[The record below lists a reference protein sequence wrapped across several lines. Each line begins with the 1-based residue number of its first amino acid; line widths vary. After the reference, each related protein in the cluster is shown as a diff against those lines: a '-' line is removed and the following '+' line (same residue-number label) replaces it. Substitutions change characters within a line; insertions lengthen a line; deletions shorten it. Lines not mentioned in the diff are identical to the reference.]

1 MSDLTVNDFSYEHSY
16 IGNVG
21 SEFAYLMRD
30 SGSHFVGAR
39 LSHNDAEVGLLRGK
53 YTDADGGRIEATFNM
68 KRLPLALANGFIP
81 DQIIALSGYADGEL
95 TVNGGLDKPQ
105 IDGEIYL
112 DSSYITSV
120 PYGLK
125 LRMDND
131 PVRIVGSNLLFENFT
146 LYSHNDNPLNIYGNV
161 DFSDPSRMTLDMQ
174 MRARNYQL
182 INARKRRAR
191 WLTARPLSIS
201 TAA

>member
-1 MSDLTVNDFSYEHSY
+1 MLGYKEFTLNTDNYIFLGRDRRVHARVDLIADDYTGVKIYTEDSNPDVLQDLTVSLNKFDLGKITAGLPFAPSIGGLLFGDFHIIQDKEEKLTVMSDLTVNDFSYEHSY

-95 TVNGGLDKPQ
+95 TVNGGLDKP
-105 IDGEIYL
+105 
-112 DSSYITSV
+112 
-120 PYGLK
+120 
-125 LRMDND
+125 
-131 PVRIVGSNLLFENFT
+131 
-146 LYSHNDNPLNIYGNV
+146 
-161 DFSDPSRMTLDMQ
+161 
-174 MRARNYQL
+174 
-182 INARKRRAR
+182 
-191 WLTARPLSIS
+191 
-201 TAA
+201 